1 MKRLLVALVS
11 LVAVVGC
18 QSPAAPQVPPPAA
31 PQVAPAPLTV
41 RYGGAE
47 WPVADVQAFDAF
59 LAARS
64 DEAVRPA
71 RDARLAL
78 RPDGTIEYVAAEEG
92 VELDVAASRAAFMAA
107 LTAGKPSA
115 DLVTRP
121 VAPSVPESAV
131 ASARD
136 QLRRILPPDGRVLTL
151 RRGEL
156 RDELKAADVAKLLRV
171 EGGRSAADPA
181 RLLLDQK
188 AVDALVKK
196 VAARVDAPPTDV
208 RLDWNGGDVRVA
220 RPSQDGRR
228 LDRVAAAARLG
239 PALLAGERELELPI
253 TPLPAAV
260 TVRDPRALGIVE
272 PIEQRT
278 TSLAGTLPEK
288 KWNVRVAAEHLD
300 GVVVPPGGTFSFNDA
315 MGPQTLENGFTMG
328 YGLLRVGD
336 STRTVPTPAGGICQ
350 VASTLFHAVLW
361 GGYQVEARRAH
372 SFWNPTYAMDGA
384 VGSDV
389 AIDDVSGL
397 DFKWVN
403 TTDDYVLVEAQADDT
418 QVTVALYGRKPGWKV
433 DVSAPKVT
441 NVRPAD
447 QTPLYEAAPSLPAGE
462 RLQVETARDGF
473 DATITR
479 TVTAEGAAPRTLT
492 VRSSYKPSRNIVL
505 LGRDAGRTA

>member
-1 MKRLLVALVS
+1 MRRLLVALVS

-18 QSPAAPQVPPPAA
+18 QSPAAPQAPP
-31 PQVAPAPLTV
+31 APAPLTV
-41 RYGGAE
+41 RYGGAA
-47 WPVADVQAFDAF
+47 WPVVDAQAFDAL

-64 DEAVRPA
+64 GEAVRPA

-92 VELDVAASRAAFMAA
+92 VELDVDASRAAFMAA
-107 LTAGKPSA
+107 LAAGKPSA
-115 DLVTRP
+115 DLITRA
-121 VAPSVPESAV
+121 VAPVVPDSAV

-136 QLRRILPPDGRVLTL
+136 QLRRIFPVDGRVLTM

-156 RDELKAADVAKLLRV
+156 RDELKAADAAKLLRV
-171 EGGRSAADPA
+171 EGGRSADDPA
-181 RLLLDQK
+181 RVQLDEK

-196 VAARVDAPPTDV
+196 VAARVDAPPADV

-228 LDRVAAAARLG
+228 IDREAAAARLG

-260 TVRDPRALGIVE
+260 TTRDPRAFGIVE
-272 PIEQRT
+272 PIERRT

-300 GVVVPPGGTFSFNDA
+300 GVVVPPGGTFSFNEA
-315 MGPQTLENGFTMG
+315 MGPQTIENGFTMG
-328 YGLLRVGD
+328 YGLARVGD
-336 STRTVPTPAGGICQ
+336 STRTVATPAGGICQ
-350 VASTLFHAVLW
+350 VASTLFHTVLW
-361 GGYQVEARRAH
+361 SGYQIEARRAH
-372 SFWNPTYAMDGA
+372 TFWNPTYAMDGA
-384 VGSDV
+384 VGADV
-389 AIDDVSGL
+389 AIDDVSEL

-403 TTDDYVLVEAQADDT
+403 TTGDYVLVEAQADDA

-441 NVRPAD
+441 NIRPAD
-447 QTPLYEAAPSLPAGE
+447 QTPLYEAAPNLPAGE